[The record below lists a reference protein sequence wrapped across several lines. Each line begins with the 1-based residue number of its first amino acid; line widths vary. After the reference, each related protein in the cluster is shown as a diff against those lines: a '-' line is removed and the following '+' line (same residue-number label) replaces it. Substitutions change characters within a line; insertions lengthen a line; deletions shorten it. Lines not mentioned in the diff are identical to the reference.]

1 MDNYNVA
8 SNDGES
14 EDAQYFQ
21 NKDIFGQIFQIAQD
35 WIERSIGVTCQ
46 GDWLK
51 YTNISLLYKL
61 ILSAFVLCIIL

>member
-1 MDNYNVA
+1 MDNDNVA

-21 NKDIFGQIFQIAQD
+21 NKDIFCQIFQIAQD
-35 WIERSIGVTCQ
+35 WIERPIGVTCK

-51 YTNISLLYKL
+51 DMSLLQKINFITINVMPY
-61 ILSAFVLCIIL
+61 II